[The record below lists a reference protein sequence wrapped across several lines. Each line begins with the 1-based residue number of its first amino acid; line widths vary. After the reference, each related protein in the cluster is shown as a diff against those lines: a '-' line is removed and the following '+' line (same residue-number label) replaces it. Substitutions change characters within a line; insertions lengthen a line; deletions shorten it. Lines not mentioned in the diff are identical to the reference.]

1 MLYRVQVRERARK
14 GISLRTKIGVLVAV
28 FLMIG
33 SASAGTVA
41 YRQMT
46 ELTHDAGLEHA
57 TAVLDA
63 LAIPAA
69 VAIATHDYTKL
80 DNFIAELERARGR
93 DILLMVVVD
102 RDGRLLATSGTGMVG
117 KEITSFDPT
126 FTDVALRSKD
136 VWFQF
141 GPDPYAPSWIDVSKP
156 IRQGQ
161 RWGTLM
167 ARFSMERFSTRLD
180 MMADSAIALTV
191 VAALIG
197 WVLAIFV
204 LSRMVLGPTRELAE
218 MATRIGEGQLGVRSL
233 LGDRDDEIGDLSQA
247 LNVMASKLRVYTSE
261 LEAAVRER
269 TGELESANREL
280 EKLATTDG
288 LTGLRNYRFFRNTL
302 DFELRRGQR
311 HPHKLSL
318 CMIDIDYFKRFNDTH
333 GHLAGD
339 EILKRVAQLLQHNLR
354 STDVVAR
361 YGGEEFAIILLDT
374 AGDEAFLT
382 AQKVAE
388 IVRREPFEGAE
399 IMPGERITISIGVA
413 AHPDD
418 ADDANSLIR
427 HADLAL
433 YEAKRRGRDRVVR
446 YSVEIPQSTGVTSD
460 VTAAEPPKGG
470 A

>member
-1 MLYRVQVRERARK
+1 M
-14 GISLRTKIGVLVAV
+14 GVLVAV
-28 FLMIG
+28 FLTIG

-57 TAVLDA
+57 RAVLDA

-80 DNFIAELERARGR
+80 DNFVAELERARAR

-102 RDGRLLATSGTGMVG
+102 REGRLLATSGTGMVG
-117 KEITSFDPT
+117 KEITSFDAA
-126 FTDVALRSKD
+126 FTEAALRSRD

-141 GPDPYAPSWIDVSKP
+141 GPDPLDPAYVDVSKP
-156 IRQGQ
+156 IKQGQ

-167 ARFSMERFSTRLD
+167 ARFSLERFSMRLD
-180 MMADSAIALTV
+180 MLAESAIALTV
-191 VAALIG
+191 VAAILG
-197 WVLAIFV
+197 WMLAIFV

-218 MATRIGEGQLGVRSL
+218 MATRIGEGQLGARSL
-233 LGDRDDEIGDLSQA
+233 LGDRHDEIGELSQA

-261 LEAAVRER
+261 LESAVRER
-269 TGELESANREL
+269 TSELESANREL

-288 LTGLRNYRFFRNTL
+288 LTGLKNFRFFRATL

-311 HPHKLSL
+311 RPHELSL
-318 CMIDIDYFKRFNDTH
+318 CMVDIDHFKQFNDAF
-333 GHLAGD
+333 GHPAGD
-339 EILKRVAQLLQHNLR
+339 EVLKRVASLLQDNLR

-374 AGDEAFLT
+374 AGDDAFVT
-382 AQKVAE
+382 AQKLAE
-388 IVRREPFEGAE
+388 VVRREPFEGAE
-399 IMPGERITISIGVA
+399 QQPGGKLTISIGVA

-418 ADDANSLIR
+418 AGDPNSLIR

-446 YSVEIPQSTGVTSD
+446 YTVDLPQHTGVTSD
-460 VTAAEPPKGG
+460 VTASEPPKDN